1 MMNAQSMT
9 VVMAAAVAVMGGCIS
24 VKTESEVK
32 PIHITM
38 DINLKVDK
46 EIDKTFEGES
56 MSKPKGDFTK
66 VKALLDRKVAGI
78 NRLSLLEARKGAT
91 DDEKIAIAE
100 FNALKKKRLQGI
112 AAESG
117 VALEAVQKRSAARL
131 REKLPEG
138 CGVWVESDGGVWS
151 QR

>member
-1 MMNAQSMT
+1 MMKVLSMT
-9 VVMAAAVAVMGGCIS
+9 VVAVAAAAMFGGCIS

-46 EIDKTFEGES
+46 QLEKTFESES
-56 MSKPKGDFTK
+56 MSKPKGDFAK
-66 VKALLDRKVAGI
+66 VKDLLDRKVAGV

-91 DDEKIAIAE
+91 DDEKIMIAE
-100 FNALKKKRLQGI
+100 FNSRKNKRLQEI
-112 AAESG
+112 SKDSG
-117 VALEAVQKRSAARL
+117 VNLESVQKRSAARL
-131 REKLPEG
+131 REKIPEG
-138 CGVWVESDGGVWS
+138 SGVWMQSDAGAWS